1 MTFAFTFP
9 GQGSQTVG
17 MGQAL
22 AQSYPAAR
30 TVFEAVDDALGE
42 SLSRVMWE
50 GPEAE
55 LTLTQNAQPALMA
68 VSLAALAVLRTEF
81 GAEAVQPAF
90 VAGHSLGEY
99 SALAA
104 AGVFSLADTAK
115 LLRLRG

>member
-1 MTFAFTFP
+1 MPPFRHFKDTKSRASCMTFAFTFP
-9 GQGSQTVG
+9 GQGSQSVG

-30 TVFEAVDDALGE
+30 AVFQAVDEALGE

-81 GAEAVQPAF
+81 GADAIQPAF

-99 SALAA
+99 SA
-104 AGVFSLADTAK
+104 
-115 LLRLRG
+115 